1 MSLDM
6 HAMHDLA
13 EGFVLSVDVGEV
25 RLLLKADD
33 QVVDSFAQTVQRA
46 LLHLMAPPNEERH

>member
-1 MSLDM
+1 M